1 MSDHT
6 PRELVIVDVETTG
19 LEPHDI
25 CVEVGWHDLRTGE
38 HGGFVPSHDVAWV
51 LENAHPKA
59 LEVNGYRERLVEAK
73 QDDGSELHR
82 LHHRLRGQS
91 LGGSNV
97 RTDAAH
103 MARMFVAAEGLVREP
118 WHYHLAELSSYA
130 CGVLGLP
137 ITEPPGLWT
146 CCELLGVEPEGDVH
160 TAQGGASA
168 TARCFTALMAKA
180 GVTLD
185 TKEAAA

>member
-1 MSDHT
+1 MAD
-6 PRELVIVDVETTG
+6 RGLVIVDVETTG

-38 HGGFVPSHDVAWV
+38 HGGFVPAHDVAWV

-59 LEVNGYRERLVEAK
+59 LEVNGYRERLVDAK
-73 QDDGSELHR
+73 QDVLGIELDGLHR
-82 LHHRLRGQS
+82 RLRGQS

-103 MARMFVAAEGLVREP
+103 MARLFDVAGMVREP

-137 ITEPPGLWT
+137 VTEPPGLWT
-146 CCELLGVEPEGDVH
+146 CCELLGVEPEDDVH
-160 TAQGGASA
+160 TAEGGASA
-168 TARCFTALMAKA
+168 TARCFAALIERA
-180 GVTLD
+180 GATS
-185 TKEAAA
+185 TEGAAA

>member
-1 MSDHT
+1 VTAHG
-6 PRELVIVDVETTG
+6 LVIVDVETTG

-38 HGGFVPSHDVAWV
+38 HGGFVPAHDVAWV
-51 LENAHPKA
+51 LDNAHPRA
-59 LEVNGYRERLVEAK
+59 LEVNGYRERLVDAK
-73 QDDGSELHR
+73 QDDGYEVHR

-103 MARMFVAAEGLVREP
+103 MARLFADEDLAREP

-130 CGVLGLP
+130 CGVLGIP
-137 ITEPPGLWT
+137 ITDPPGLWS

-160 TAQGGASA
+160 TAEGGASA
-168 TARCFTALMAKA
+168 TARCFTALMAKTTA
-180 GVTLD
+180 PTSTEG
-185 TKEAAA
+185 AAT